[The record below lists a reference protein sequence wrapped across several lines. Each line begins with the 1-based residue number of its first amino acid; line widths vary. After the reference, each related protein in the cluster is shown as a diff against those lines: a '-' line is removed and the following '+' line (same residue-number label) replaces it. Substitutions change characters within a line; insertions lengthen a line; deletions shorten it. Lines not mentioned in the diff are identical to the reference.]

1 MSGIKEEALQYADK
15 ERVVLYHKFFQVFP
29 GGYGEGDQFAG
40 IRNPE
45 LRTLAKKYQAIHL
58 NEIRDLLIDPIHEI
72 RLLALFIMDLQF
84 KNKKTTEEQKEAL
97 VSLYWEHLDSI
108 NNWDLV
114 DSSAHHIL
122 GAWEFENPS
131 DKLQLLAE
139 HSNKWYNRIAIIATF
154 YFIRKNQF
162 SQTLTIAK
170 LLLNNPHDIVQKAVG
185 WMLREVGNRDRDLE
199 MKFLKQNYPLLQRVA
214 LRYAIEKFE
223 EPLRL
228 AFLKG
233 EF

>member
-1 MSGIKEEALQYADK
+1 MSGIKDDALKYADI
-15 ERVVLYHKFFQVFP
+15 ERVALYQKFFQVFP
-29 GGYGEGDQFAG
+29 GGYGEGDQFVG

-45 LRTLAKKYQAIHL
+45 LRLLAKKYQTISL
-58 NEIRDLLIDPIHEI
+58 SEIKDLLIDPIHEI
-72 RLLALFIMDLQF
+72 RLLALFVMDLQF
-84 KNKKTTEEQKEAL
+84 KKKKTSNEQKEAL
-97 VSLYWEHLDSI
+97 VFLYWKHLDYI

-131 DKLQLLAE
+131 DKLKYLAE
-139 HSNKWYNRIAIIATF
+139 HTNKWYNRIAIIATF
-154 YFIRKNQF
+154 CFIRKNQF
-162 SQTLTIAK
+162 SQTLSLAK

-185 WMLREVGNRDRDLE
+185 WMLREVGNRDRELE
-199 MKFLKQNYPLLQRVA
+199 MDFLKKNYKQLHRVT